1 MARAT
6 SRAGRWS
13 GCIWRRF
20 FEPESGETWIP
31 ASFSGRLN
39 DNKFYSLHHRK
50 ILMNYQRI
58 HPFPGPQAYEFP
70 ELRALTSVWQEKK
83 SALEDD
89 GAYKEFIKKLQRE
102 WAIET
107 GIIERL
113 YTWDR
118 GVTEILIEQGIESSI
133 ISHRGGV
140 SQRDAEHIQALINDH
155 LGIVEGLFSY
165 IKGDEPLS
173 EYFIRGLQAQFTAHQ
188 DYTEAVTESG
198 NLVQVT
204 LIKGEYKTLPNN
216 PRRPDDEVHTYCPPE
231 LTKEE
236 MESLIRMYREA
247 EATYTPEIKAAWLHH
262 RFTQI
267 HPFQDGNGR
276 VARALASLVFLR
288 EGLFPLVVRESDRKE
303 YIGALESADAGDLSP
318 LVSFFARRQKDAIL
332 KALGLEQQVQQ
343 SKYADQIIRSAL
355 ELLKT
360 KFSKEK
366 QKVSIVYEHAEK
378 LLATVEGRFKLLVAS
393 LDSQLRAVTPPQKQ
407 KSYQA
412 RANSANNASP
422 QRHYFQKQIF
432 EAAKLFDYFANL
444 EQHRSWARITLTTDQ
459 EFDYVVSFHG
469 YGPGDTGI
477 LVASAFTYIKAP
489 LEEGGTEPVGL
500 HPAATDL
507 FQFNYVESYESTAK
521 RFAEWLESS
530 TAIALAE
537 WKRSLQV

>member
-1 MARAT
+1 
-6 SRAGRWS
+6 
-13 GCIWRRF
+13 
-20 FEPESGETWIP
+20 
-31 ASFSGRLN
+31 
-39 DNKFYSLHHRK
+39 
-50 ILMNYQRI
+50 MNYQRI
-58 HPFPGPQAYEFP
+58 QPFPDPTTYEFP
-70 ELRALTSVWQEKK
+70 ELRALTSVWREKK
-83 SALEDD
+83 IALEGD

-118 GVTEILIEQGIESSI
+118 GVTEVLIEQGIESSI

-140 SQRDAEHIQALINDH
+140 SQQDAEHIQALINDH

-165 IKGDEPLS
+165 IKGEEPLS

-198 NLVQVT
+198 DLVQVT

-216 PRRPDDEVHTYCPPE
+216 PRRPDGDVHAYCPPE

-236 MESLIRMYREA
+236 MESLIRIYREA
-247 EATYTPEIKAAWLHH
+247 DGSYPPEVKSAWLHH

-303 YIGALESADAGDLSP
+303 YIGALESADGGELSL
-318 LVSFFARRQKDAIL
+318 LVGFFARRQKDAIL

-343 SKYADQIIRSAL
+343 SKYADQIIHSAL
-355 ELLKT
+355 ALLKT

-366 QKVSIVYEHAEK
+366 QKVSVVYEHAEK
-378 LLATVEGRFKLLVAS
+378 LFTTVESNFKSLVTG
-393 LDSQLRAVTPPQKQ
+393 LDGQLRAVTPPQRPN
-407 KSYQA
+407 YHA
-412 RANSANNASP
+412 RSNSANNTSP
-422 QRHYFQKQIF
+422 QRHYFQKQIVDT
-432 EAAKLFDYFANL
+432 AKQFDYFANF
-444 EQHRSWARITLTTDQ
+444 EQHRSWVRMTLTTDQ

-477 LVASAFTYIKAP
+477 LVASAFTYVKAP
-489 LEEGGTEPVGL
+489 REDGGTEPVGL

-507 FQFNYVESYESTAK
+507 FQFNYVEPYESTAK

>member
-1 MARAT
+1 
-6 SRAGRWS
+6 
-13 GCIWRRF
+13 
-20 FEPESGETWIP
+20 
-31 ASFSGRLN
+31 
-39 DNKFYSLHHRK
+39 
-50 ILMNYQRI
+50 MNYQRI
-58 HPFPGPQAYEFP
+58 QPFPAPHTYEFP
-70 ELRALTSVWQEKK
+70 ELRALTSVWREKK
-83 SALEDD
+83 TALEDD

-118 GVTEILIEQGIESSI
+118 GVTEVLIEQGIESSL

-155 LGIVEGLFSY
+155 LGIVEGLFGY
-165 IKGDEPLS
+165 IKGEEPLT

-188 DYTEAVTESG
+188 DYTEAITESG
-198 NLVQVT
+198 DLIQVT

-216 PRRPDDEVHTYCPPE
+216 PRRPDGAVHAYCPPE

-236 MESLIRMYREA
+236 MENLIRLYREA
-247 EATYTPEIKAAWLHH
+247 DDSYAPEVKSAWLHH

-303 YIGALESADAGDLSP
+303 YIGALEAADDGDLAP

-343 SKYADQIIRSAL
+343 SKYADQIISSAL

-366 QKVSIVYEHAEK
+366 QKVSVVYEHAEK
-378 LLATVEGRFKLLVAS
+378 LFNTVDLKFRSLVTS
-393 LDSQLRAVTPPQKQ
+393 LDGQLRAVTPPQRQTK
-407 KSYQA
+407 YHA
-412 RANSANNASP
+412 RSNSANNASA
-422 QRHYFQKQIF
+422 QRHYFQKQIV
-432 EAAKLFDYFANL
+432 EAAKQFDYYANF
-444 EQHRSWARITLTTDQ
+444 EQHRSWVRITLTTEQ

-477 LVASAFTYIKAP
+477 LVASAFTYVKAP
-489 LEEGGTEPVGL
+489 REDGGTEPVSL

-507 FQFNYVESYESTAK
+507 FQFNYVEPYASTEK

>member
-1 MARAT
+1 
-6 SRAGRWS
+6 
-13 GCIWRRF
+13 
-20 FEPESGETWIP
+20 
-31 ASFSGRLN
+31 
-39 DNKFYSLHHRK
+39 
-50 ILMNYQRI
+50 MNYQRI
-58 HPFPGPQAYEFP
+58 QPFPAPHAYEFP

-83 SALEDD
+83 TALEDD

-118 GVTEILIEQGIESSI
+118 GVTEVLIEQGIESSI

-140 SQRDAEHIQALINDH
+140 AQREAEYIQALINDH

-165 IKGDEPLS
+165 IKGEEPLS

-188 DYTEAVTESG
+188 DCTEAVTESG
-198 NLVQVT
+198 DLIQVT
-204 LIKGEYKTLPNN
+204 LNKGEYKTLPNN
-216 PRRPDDEVHTYCPPE
+216 PRRPDGAVHPYCPPE

-236 MESLIRMYREA
+236 METLIRIYREA
-247 EATYTPEIKAAWLHH
+247 DQSYTPEVKSAWLHH

-288 EGLFPLVVRESDRKE
+288 EGLFPLVVRDSDRKE
-303 YIGALESADAGDLSP
+303 YIGALEAADDGDLAP
-318 LVSFFARRQKDAIL
+318 LVTFFARRQKEAIL
-332 KALGLEQQVQQ
+332 RALGLEQQVQQ
-343 SKYADQIIRSAL
+343 SKYADQIISSAL

-366 QKVSIVYEHAEK
+366 QKISVVYEHAEK
-378 LLATVEGRFKLLVAS
+378 LFNIVDTKFRSLVTS
-393 LDSQLRAVTPPQKQ
+393 IDGQLRSVTPPQKP
-407 KSYQA
+407 KYHA
-412 RANSANNASP
+412 RSNAANNASV
-422 QRHYFQKQIF
+422 QRHYFQKQIVD
-432 EAAKLFDYFANL
+432 AAKQFDYYANF
-444 EQHRSWARITLTTDQ
+444 EQHRSWVRITLTTEQ

-469 YGPGDTGI
+469 YGFGDTGI
-477 LVASAFTYIKAP
+477 LVASAFTYVKAP
-489 LEEGGTEPVGL
+489 REDGGTEPVNL

-507 FQFNYVESYESTAK
+507 FQFNYIEPYQSTEK
-521 RFAEWLESS
+521 RFDEWLESS